1 MCMKCSPNLRFEGWL
16 AGGHLT
22 ASPSNSGPGEKGG
35 PVGAAGEAEGVEVSF
50 RGDGEVMD
58 ENVDT
63 LSCTELVPGMGFLTL
78 AKSPWAQ
85 GVMKTTFSGGAASSY
100 QSSGGSEQ
108 GWKISGTC
116 VFAGESRTRTREVL
130 KRSTVPR
137 SERSSERGAPQPEDL
152 AGQVLKLHKPQDPA
166 SPVVRDHL
174 SSCHPP
180 PPHSAPP
187 TRFPAWWLQGRMN
200 ITNNTNNTTG
210 KGPEFLDSQFRY
222 TAFTIFYSL
231 VFILGLTSN
240 CYALYILRN
249 IREAKAI
256 NEIRIYMTNLTI
268 ADLLFVLALVFWIDY
283 YKRGGNWRF
292 GEALCRIAGSMF
304 FINTYCSILFLSVIS
319 FNRYWVV
326 TRPLDAASSDHR
338 RRGILVSATIW
349 LCVLSAS
356 IFYLSDQSLNE
367 DGDVLRC
374 FEGYYENTI
383 SKKNMLVVTHFLIIG
398 FFFLVFLFVVVCNV
412 MIAYTL
418 MSSSASPH
426 ITQGSARSMG
436 LKRRALGMVTV
447 VLGVFVI
454 CFLPH
459 HVVQGPWTLAVLGL
473 KIHEPSIK
481 QSLNDAHQV
490 TLMLMGLNCLLDPV
504 IYCFATRMFRG
515 YISAHVQK
523 VRKRPPCRSNTMCS
537 SISMESRQRNSTQG
551 GKEDKL
557 MGRM

>member
-78 AKSPWAQ
+78 AKSPTRSSSARRPRGAGAQ
-85 GVMKTTFSGGAASSY
+85 APQTPG
-100 QSSGGSEQ
+100 
-108 GWKISGTC
+108 
-116 VFAGESRTRTREVL
+116 
-130 KRSTVPR
+130 PR
-137 SERSSERGAPQPEDL
+137 LSCGERSS
-152 AGQVLKLHKPQDPA
+152 VKLP
-166 SPVVRDHL
+166 
-174 SSCHPP
+174 PP